1 MTEQQTRPQDDFH
14 PIDLD
19 ADLTPADVDRYLR
32 GLHNELYYAQRAL
45 REARY
50 LEVQA
55 LKEYSDSKQP
65 LLMDPDCPD
74 PARSG
79 VSKAAQ
85 DEWIC
90 ARIPDPYW
98 KHQGAKVVRMNA
110 QDYARRLD
118 SQVKV
123 LQSINSIV
131 RQAYNLTGG
140 QS

>member
-1 MTEQQTRPQDDFH
+1 MTGQQMNPQDEFH

-50 LEVQA
+50 KEVQA
-55 LKEYSDSKQP
+55 LKAYSDAKQP
-65 LLMDPDCPD
+65 LLMNADCPD
-74 PARSG
+74 PAKSG

-85 DEWIC
+85 EEWLC

-98 KHQGAKVVRMNA
+98 AYQGAKVVRMNA

-131 RQAYNLTGG
+131 KQAYDLSGRH
-140 QS
+140 S